1 MYVPAPPLTSAFA
14 NTLQNA
20 LRPLMLLV
28 LLRLAIGPLRV
39 RELLPATAKIC
50 LATGAMV
57 AVIIGLEHLIS
68 LSSWLAQHQR
78 LNQLLTVGGV
88 GSLAIMVYLS
98 LVGLL
103 KVEEM
108 SLLRKAL
115 AQKFWPGKSL

>member
-1 MYVPAPPLTSAFA
+1 
-14 NTLQNA
+14 
-20 LRPLMLLV
+20 MLLV